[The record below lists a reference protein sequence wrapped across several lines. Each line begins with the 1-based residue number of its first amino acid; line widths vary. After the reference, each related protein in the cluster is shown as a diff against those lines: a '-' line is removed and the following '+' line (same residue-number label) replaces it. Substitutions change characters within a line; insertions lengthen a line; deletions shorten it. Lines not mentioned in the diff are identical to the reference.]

1 MDIGAKGELE
11 RMVALLNEK
20 VFGWPDESRRLKLKL
35 HDRPDLGGVL
45 AFIVL
50 TYNCETV
57 VRNTVVMPIPPVT
70 LCWGGGH
77 TAAQACE
84 TAIRKF
90 AAGSDLIREYL
101 PFTAGSFAELKMKAA
116 AYYG

>member
-1 MDIGAKGELE
+1 MDIGAKCELE
-11 RMVALLNEK
+11 RMIALLNEK
-20 VFGWPDESRRLKLKL
+20 AFGRPDESRRLKLKL
-35 HDRPDLGGVL
+35 RDRPELGGVL

-50 TYNCETV
+50 AYNCETV

-70 LCWGGGH
+70 LCWGGGT
-77 TAAQACE
+77 TADSACE
-84 TAIRKF
+84 TVIRKF
-90 AAGSDLIREYL
+90 AAGSDLIGEYL

>member
-1 MDIGAKGELE
+1 MDIGAKSELE

-20 VFGWPDESRRLKLKL
+20 AFGRQDESRRLELKL

-50 TYNCETV
+50 TETV
-57 VRNTVVMPIPPVT
+57 VRNMVVMTIPPVT
-70 LCWGGGH
+70 ICWGGGH
-77 TAAQACE
+77 TADQACE

-90 AAGSDLIREYL
+90 AAGSDLIGEYL